1 MRSSDWIAAPLVVV
15 LLLAGCA
22 TVPTNGPVEHHSPQA
37 AGVNSGVHVDPLPP
51 ANGASQLLVVEGFL
65 HAMGVYQPN
74 YAIARQYLT
83 ETASGGWRPDSGVQI
98 YADGPAPTDAAPSV
112 LVAPLVGSID
122 DTGVFSPASG
132 QRQLRHDFGLV
143 QDAAGQWR
151 ISHPPDGL
159 LVSRYL
165 FSISFVSANLHFLDT
180 SGQVLVPDPRFFPAG
195 DQAPAAVVE
204 AQLAGPSAW
213 LAPVV
218 QKVDTEGMRVEGV
231 TLNNDG
237 LMDIRLSEG
246 SKRLTGVQQKELL
259 AGLAFTMTGLSQVS
273 AVQVTA
279 GGQPWR
285 TDFGLAQVGPNNFA
299 DLAPEN
305 STAPRVLFVVREQKL
320 SRMRDAA
327 NWTDFVEV
335 SAALDNPE
343 AIAVRSDLAEVA
355 AVTGSGTTLETAAI
369 NSGKATQLRSGI
381 GLLRPDYARNGELWS
396 FDASGPGSLR
406 VYVGDAMRK
415 VDVTGLPK
423 DPVVAVKLAPDGA
436 RLAVVL
442 RRGDQTEVGLAAVVR
457 TKDAIE
463 LTGWRTIDV
472 TMNTGTAGS
481 ALDLGWYS
489 PSELAVLQTGSGGET
504 SVIKVSQDGATATD
518 IGPSNSASLGQLA
531 VVPERQPVALGNG
544 GGAYRFDGEFNWALS
559 IVGVDALAYS
569 G

>member
-1 MRSSDWIAAPLVVV
+1 MAAPLAVV

-22 TVPTNGPVEHHSPQA
+22 TVPTSGPVELHSPQA

-65 HAMGVYQPN
+65 HAMGFYQPN

-83 ETASGGWRPDSGVQI
+83 GTASAGWRPDSGVQI
-98 YADGPAPTDAAPSV
+98 YADGPAPSDAAPSV

-122 DTGVFSPASG
+122 DTGIYSPASG
-132 QRQLRHDFGLV
+132 QLRHDFGLV
-143 QDAAGQWR
+143 KDAAGQWR

-165 FSISFVSANLHFLDT
+165 FSLSFVSANLYFLDT

-195 DQAPAAVVE
+195 DQAPTAVVE

-213 LAPVV
+213 LEPVV
-218 QKVDTEGMRVEGV
+218 QKVDTAGIEIEAVS
-231 TLNNDG
+231 LDADG
-237 LMDIRLSEG
+237 LMNIRLGEG
-246 SKRLTGVQQKELL
+246 SEQLSGAQQEALL
-259 AGLAFTMTGLSQVS
+259 AEFAFTMTGLSQVS
-273 AVQVTA
+273 AVQVIA
-279 GGQPWR
+279 GGRVWP
-285 TDFGLAQVGPNNFA
+285 TDFGLTRVGPKNFA
-299 DLAPEN
+299 NLSPEN
-305 STAPRVLFVVREQKL
+305 STAPRVLFTVREQKL
-320 SRMRDAA
+320 SRMREAA
-327 NWTDFVEV
+327 NWDDFVEV
-335 SAALDNPE
+335 NAALDAPE
-343 AIAVRSDLAEVA
+343 AIAVRSDVAEVA
-355 AVTGSGTTLETAAI
+355 AVTGSGTTLQTAAI
-369 NSGKATQLRSGI
+369 GSGKATQLRSGI

-396 FDASGPGSLR
+396 FAASGPASLR
-406 VYVGDAMRK
+406 VYVGDAARK
-415 VDVTGLPK
+415 VEVNGLPK
-423 DPVVAVKLAPDGA
+423 EQVVAAKLAPDGA
-436 RLAVVL
+436 RIAVVL

-457 TKDAIE
+457 TKDAVT
-463 LTGWRTIDV
+463 LSGWRTIDV

-531 VVPERQPVALGNG
+531 VAPERQPVALANS
-544 GGAYRFDGEFNWALS
+544 GGAYRFDGEFNWTLS
-559 IVGVDALAYS
+559 ITGVDALAYS